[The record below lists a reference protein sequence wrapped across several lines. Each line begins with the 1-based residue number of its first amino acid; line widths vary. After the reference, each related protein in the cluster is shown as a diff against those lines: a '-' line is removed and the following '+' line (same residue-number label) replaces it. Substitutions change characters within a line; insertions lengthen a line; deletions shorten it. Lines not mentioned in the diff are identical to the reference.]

1 MTENE
6 HYLPEVLSSYT
17 FGRFTR
23 KDKRRIEEHLLA
35 CPSCKQYVSD
45 ILQAQIDLIKRNY
58 KPIPAPPDW
67 QEKLL
72 DTLMDS
78 YRDKLGGVDA

>member
-1 MTENE
+1 MENE
-6 HYLPEVLSSYT
+6 HYLPDILSSYA

-23 KDKRRIEEHLLA
+23 KDERRIEAHLLA

-45 ILQAQIDLIKRNY
+45 VLQAQIDLIKRNY
-58 KPIPAPPDW
+58 GPIPAPPDW

-72 DTLMDS
+72 DMLMSSD
-78 YRDKLGGVDA
+78 RDELGGVDA